1 MNDVHQQLLIEV
13 KNYKMPPAAVQF
25 LGQNLP
31 LIISSVTASGKNT
44 VANRIITTTNYRET
58 VSHTTRSPR
67 RGETDGLHY
76 WFVDETRMLQLV
88 RNRAFIEIKAI
99 HGETIYGTSV
109 DAYKLVLNEGYKPL
123 LVIDVQG
130 VEEISKVMPKLRPFF
145 LLPPSYEG
153 WMNRL
158 HSRGVIKEEDKAKR
172 LNSARREIQT
182 VLGNSAY
189 ILVVNDYIDRT
200 AQEILLGKI
209 DENAQRKNRQLAQNL
224 LGHLTSNI

>member
-25 LGQNLP
+25 LGRNP
-31 LIISSVTASGKNT
+31 SLIISSVTASGKNT

-67 RGETDGLHY
+67 SGEADGLHY

-109 DAYKLVLNEGYKPL
+109 EAYKLVLNDGYQPL

-145 LLPPSYEG
+145 LLPPSYED

-158 HSRGVIKEEDKAKR
+158 HSRGVIKEEDKAER

-189 ILVVNDYIDRT
+189 ILVVNDYVDRT

-224 LGHLTSNI
+224 YQQLTK